1 MSSSG
6 QKSMYLRGET
16 SSCLVKVSDMGS
28 QEANAELARDVATEL
43 GIYPK
48 GPAVLVYSVVDQ
60 DELWYDRLIT
70 QDEAERIIQ
79 DGKCP
84 VR

>member
-1 MSSSG
+1 MSSSTLR
-6 QKSMYLRGET
+6 SMYLRGEN

-60 DELWYDRLIT
+60 DEWFYDRLIT
-70 QDEAERIIQ
+70 EAEAKTISKER
-79 DGKCP
+79 C
-84 VR
+84 R

>member
-1 MSSSG
+1 MSG
-6 QKSMYLRGET
+6 LLSMYLRGQD
-16 SSCLVKVSDMGS
+16 SSCLVKVTDMGS

-60 DELWYDRLIT
+60 DEWFYDRLIT
-70 QDEAERIIQ
+70 QAEAERITQ
-79 DGKCP
+79 DGQRSIC
-84 VR
+84 